1 MSRVLT
7 ADPIF
12 KVSHYYFDKDKMML
26 VQKHAKLPNNENKR
40 KGIIG
45 LDSTVNPFIVNLFP
59 IQDMRKIGS
68 VALVQA
74 RSKIR

>member
-1 MSRVLT
+1 MTV
-7 ADPIF
+7 
-12 KVSHYYFDKDKMML
+12 
-26 VQKHAKLPNNENKR
+26 VQKHAKLLNNENKR